1 MNFMAAG
8 ASFEGSVGGSGMEP
22 VGLSLEDA
30 KAVRL
35 LAQQARLIAQQM
47 LLETARA
54 RLIDYAAALERRA
67 AELEQRARPVGRSRS
82 SGQPSPKELGE
93 GTTAQA

>member
-1 MNFMAAG
+1 MAAG
-8 ASFEGSVGGSGMEP
+8 APFRGGVGEAGMEP

-47 LLETARA
+47 LLESARA
-54 RLIDYAAALERRA
+54 RLADYAAALERRA
-67 AELEQRARPVGRSRS
+67 AELEQRSRPPSRPRSDRQPTATELGRS
-82 SGQPSPKELGE
+82 
-93 GTTAQA
+93 TTAQV

>member
-1 MNFMAAG
+1 
-8 ASFEGSVGGSGMEP
+8 MEP

-47 LLETARA
+47 LLESARA
-54 RLIDYAAALERRA
+54 RLTDYAAALERQA
-67 AELEQRARPVGRSRS
+67 AELEQQARPVGRSRS
-82 SGQPSPKELGE
+82 DRQPAPTELGG
-93 GTTAQA
+93 GTAAQA

>member
-1 MNFMAAG
+1 
-8 ASFEGSVGGSGMEP
+8 MEP

-47 LLETARA
+47 LLESARA
-54 RLIDYAAALERRA
+54 RLADYAAALERRA
-67 AELEQRARPVGRSRS
+67 AELEQRAHPIGASRS
-82 SGQPSPKELGE
+82 DRQPTPTELGG
-93 GTTAQA
+93 GTTARA

>member
-1 MNFMAAG
+1 
-8 ASFEGSVGGSGMEP
+8 MEP

>member
-1 MNFMAAG
+1 
-8 ASFEGSVGGSGMEP
+8 MEP

-47 LLETARA
+47 LLESARA
-54 RLIDYAAALERRA
+54 RLTDYAAALERRA
-67 AELEQRARPVGRSRS
+67 VELQQRIRPSGRSRPG
-82 SGQPSPKELGE
+82 GQPSPTELGG
-93 GTTAQA
+93 GTTPHA